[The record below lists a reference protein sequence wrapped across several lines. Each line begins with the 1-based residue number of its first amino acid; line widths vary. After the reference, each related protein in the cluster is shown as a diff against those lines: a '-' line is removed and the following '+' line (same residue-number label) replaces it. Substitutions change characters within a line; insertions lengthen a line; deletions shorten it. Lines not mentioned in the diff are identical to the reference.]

1 MANATSTGITNLVL
15 KKFITNSS
23 YQLLSSIVTTT
34 AVLIQ
39 AIVLGRYLGVF
50 NYGILAL
57 LMTYAQFV
65 DQFVSCNMWEFVIKY
80 GTDYLANNE
89 RNKYLATVKL
99 GYMVDAASGMAALLI
114 IVIAAKPVA
123 MYIFHSPAIAAYA
136 GIYSL
141 IILCSFVDNTSNGVL
156 RINGKFGFISLRDA
170 VLALSRLAFVWIMLM
185 LGHGINGVIAAMLSI
200 SFIQMIINLMIT
212 FKQLECSPIELMR
225 GADLGL
231 LKSQRKEM
239 KAFLA
244 NNYLTQCW
252 AMVIANADM
261 IILGYYSSPF
271 QAGLYRMGK
280 NFVNILARVVDPFYT
295 VIYPDLVSARAKMN
309 YENFLSL
316 IKKGTAAVAMLV
328 TPLAVIILI
337 GIPFILK
344 FAVGENF
351 IGAAT
356 PARLLVS
363 GAWFAAL
370 FFWARPALLAMG
382 KARTQTVVNFFIM
395 LIYIIAYLIII
406 PQCGIIGAA
415 GVYCMVLM
423 LGNIIVALFVYRH
436 SRTSFV

>member
-1 MANATSTGITNLVL
+1 MANETSTGITNLVF
-15 KKFITNSS
+15 KRFITNSS
-23 YQLLSSIVTTT
+23 YQLLSSMVATTV
-34 AVLIQ
+34 ALVQ

-57 LMTYAQFV
+57 LTTYALFV

-99 GYMVDAASGMAALLI
+99 GYMLDAASGMAALLI
-114 IVIAAKPVA
+114 IVIAAKSVA
-123 MYIFHSPAIAAYA
+123 TYIFHSPAMAAYA
-136 GIYSL
+136 GLYSL

-156 RINGKFGFISLRDA
+156 RIHGRFGFISLRDTTLA
-170 VLALSRLAFVWIMLM
+170 VSRLALVWMMLM
-185 LGHGINGVIAAMLSI
+185 LGHGLNGVIAAMLII

-212 FKQLECSPIELMR
+212 FKQLECSPIALLR

-231 LKSQRKEM
+231 LKNQRKEM

-261 IILGYYSSPF
+261 IILGYYSSPI

-328 TPLAVIILI
+328 TPLTVVILI
-337 GIPFILK
+337 AVPFILK

-351 IGAAT
+351 IGAAA

-370 FFWARPALLAMG
+370 FFWTRPALLAMG

-406 PQCGIIGAA
+406 PQYGIIGAA
-415 GVYCMVLM
+415 GVYCAVLM
-423 LGNIIVALFVYRH
+423 LGYIMAAYFVQRH
-436 SRTSFV
+436 FRSSFV